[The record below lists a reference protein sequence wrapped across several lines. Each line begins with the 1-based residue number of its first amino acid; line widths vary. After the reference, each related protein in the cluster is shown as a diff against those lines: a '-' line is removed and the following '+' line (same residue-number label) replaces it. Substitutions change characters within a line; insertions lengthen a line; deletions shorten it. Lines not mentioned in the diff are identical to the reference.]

1 MSNEMASVSP
11 LDKMASAS
19 SGSFQTAS
27 SIAGS
32 IIPKSPEVAN
42 VVVSVLTPVPAEF
55 RIEVVP

>member
-1 MSNEMASVSP
+1 MSNEIASVSP

-19 SGSFQTAS
+19 SASFQTAP